1 MLRRFRKLDTLTQAI
16 IIAGLLLGYGFLSE
30 GVNTVQQLPQAA
42 QEIQRQQQDTGET
55 FHDTLKRIAEP

>member
-16 IIAGLLLGYGFLSE
+16 IIVGLLLGYGFLSE

-42 QEIQRQQQDTGET
+42 QELRHQQQDTGET
-55 FHDTLKRIAEP
+55 FQDTLKRIAEP